1 MTDDARNRPGLGS
14 PGLESPVLESPVLE
28 PPYRTVVK
36 PYGHALVELARRRPE
51 IVCLSGDLT
60 RQCEIDLFQAAFP
73 DRFIHAGMAEA
84 NMIGVAGALARS
96 GLIPFVHTFGV
107 FATRR
112 PFDQIVNAVAY
123 PHLPV
128 RIIGFMP
135 GVSSPGGPS
144 HQAIE
149 DVALMRALPGMTVID
164 VADATETAQVVA
176 GIADLPGPVY
186 LRLKRGEIPVIFPD
200 DHRLSLDNAQV
211 LVDGRHA
218 TGLARGTTGGGAT
231 AGGGVTRGGAETVGG
246 AVTGG
251 GGVTRGG
258 AETVGGGVTRGGAE
272 TKGGAETAGGAVTV
286 GGAVTGGGGVT
297 RGGAETVGGGVT
309 RGGAETKG
317 GAETAGGAVTVGGAV
332 TSGGGVTRG
341 GAETVG
347 RGGMG
352 VWSASTGDARG
363 QLRAP
368 VAVPRSDVALLVSG
382 MMVAPALAAARV
394 LRSAGIA
401 TLVLNIPVIKPL
413 DTATVL
419 DVAAATRTVIT
430 AENHS
435 TIGGLGSAVAETLAE
450 SALPR
455 PLHRIGLTDTFAEG
469 ARTPT
474 YLFRKY
480 GLTTQHLINAAW
492 AALDQPGTP
501 PRSQPL
507 PAEEGEYAPV

>member
-1 MTDDARNRPGLGS
+1 
-14 PGLESPVLESPVLE
+14 
-28 PPYRTVVK
+28 
-36 PYGHALVELARRRPE
+36 
-51 IVCLSGDLT
+51 
-60 RQCEIDLFQAAFP
+60 
-73 DRFIHAGMAEA
+73 
-84 NMIGVAGALARS
+84 MIGVAGALARS

-128 RIIGFMP
+128 RLVGFMP

-149 DVALMRALPGMTVID
+149 DVALMRALPGMTVVD

-176 GIADLPGPVY
+176 AIADLPGPVY
-186 LRLKRGEIPVIFPD
+186 LRLKRGEIPVIFPE
-200 DHRLSLDNAQV
+200 DHRLSLDRAQV
-211 LVDGRHA
+211 LVDGRNG

-231 AGGGVTRGGAETVGG
+231 AGGGVTRGGAET
-246 AVTGG
+246 
-251 GGVTRGG
+251 
-258 AETVGGGVTRGGAE
+258 E
-272 TKGGAETAGGAVTV
+272 
-286 GGAVTGGGGVT
+286 
-297 RGGAETVGGGVT
+297 
-309 RGGAETKG
+309 
-317 GAETAGGAVTVGGAV
+317 GGAV

-341 GAETVG
+341 GAETTGRGVTSGGAESEGGAETAGGAVSEGGAVTSGGGVTGGGAETAG

-352 VWSASTGDARG
+352 VWAPSTWDVVG
-363 QLRAP
+363 QVRAP
-368 VAVPRSDVALLVSG
+368 AAVPGSDVALLVSG

-401 TLVLNIPVIKPL
+401 TVVLNIPVIKPL
-413 DTATVL
+413 DSATVL
-419 DVAAATRTVIT
+419 AAAAAAQTVIT

-435 TIGGLGSAVAETLAE
+435 IIGGLGSAVAEALAE

-455 PLHRIGLTDTFAEG
+455 PLHRIGLQDTYAEG
-469 ARTPT
+469 AKTPS
-474 YLFRKY
+474 YLFTKY
-480 GLTTQHLINAAW
+480 GLTAQHLIDAAW
-492 AALDQPGTP
+492 SALHQPGTP

>member
-1 MTDDARNRPGLGS
+1 MTDDAGAR
-14 PGLESPVLESPVLE
+14 PVLESPVLE
-28 PPYRTVVK
+28 PPYRTVLK
-36 PYGHALVELARRRPE
+36 PYGHALVELARQRPE

-112 PFDQIVNAVAY
+112 PLDQIVNAVAY

-149 DVALMRALPGMTVID
+149 DVALMRALPGMTIVD

-176 GIADLPGPVY
+176 AIAGLPGPVY
-186 LRLKRGEIPVIFPD
+186 LRLKRGEIPVIFPE
-200 DHRLSLDNAQV
+200 DHRLSLDRAQV
-211 LVDGRHA
+211 LVDGRNG

-231 AGGGVTRGGAETVGG
+231 AGGGVTRGGAHTEGG
-246 AVTGG
+246 AATWG

-258 AETVGGGVTRGGAE
+258 AETA
-272 TKGGAETAGGAVTV
+272 
-286 GGAVTGGGGVT
+286 
-297 RGGAETVGGGVT
+297 
-309 RGGAETKG
+309 
-317 GAETAGGAVTVGGAV
+317 
-332 TSGGGVTRG
+332 
-341 GAETVG
+341 G

-352 VWSASTGDARG
+352 VWPGSTGDARG

-368 VAVPRSDVALLVSG
+368 EAVPGSDVALLVSG

-419 DVAAATRTVIT
+419 AAAAATRTVIT

-435 TIGGLGSAVAETLAE
+435 IIGGLGSAVAETLAE

-455 PLHRIGLTDTFAEG
+455 PLHRVGLTDTYAEG
-469 ARTPT
+469 AKTSG
-474 YLFRKY
+474 YLFTKY
-480 GLTTQHLINAAW
+480 GLSVQHLIDTTW
-492 AALDQPGTP
+492 SALHRPGTA
-501 PRSQPL
+501 PRSHLL

>member
-14 PGLESPVLESPVLE
+14 PGLGSPGLESPVLE

-258 AETVGGGVTRGGAE
+258 AETVG
-272 TKGGAETAGGAVTV
+272 
-286 GGAVTGGGGVT
+286 
-297 RGGAETVGGGVT
+297 
-309 RGGAETKG
+309 
-317 GAETAGGAVTVGGAV
+317 
-332 TSGGGVTRG
+332 
-341 GAETVG
+341 

-352 VWSASTGDARG
+352 VWSASTRDARG

>member
-1 MTDDARNRPGLGS
+1 MTDDAGKRPV
-14 PGLESPVLESPVLE
+14 LESPVLESP
-28 PPYRTVVK
+28 YRTVLK
-36 PYGHALVELARRRPE
+36 PYGHALVELARQRPE

-60 RQCEIDLFQAAFP
+60 RQCEIDLFRAAFP

-164 VADATETAQVVA
+164 VADATETAQVVEA
-176 GIADLPGPVY
+176 IADLPGPVY

-231 AGGGVTRGGAETVGG
+231 AGGGVTRGGAETE
-246 AVTGG
+246 GG
-251 GGVTRGG
+251 G
-258 AETVGGGVTRGGAE
+258 
-272 TKGGAETAGGAVTV
+272 
-286 GGAVTGGGGVT
+286 
-297 RGGAETVGGGVT
+297 
-309 RGGAETKG
+309 
-317 GAETAGGAVTVGGAV
+317 V

-341 GAETVG
+341 GAETKG
-347 RGGMG
+347 RGVTSGGAETKGGAGTAGGAVTEGGVTEGGGVTSGGGVTRGGAETAGRDGIG
-352 VWSASTGDARG
+352 VWAASTRDMAG
-363 QLRAP
+363 QLGAP
-368 VAVPRSDVALLVSG
+368 GAVPGSDVALLVSG

-401 TLVLNIPVIKPL
+401 TVVLNIAVIKPL
-413 DTATVL
+413 DTTTVL

-492 AALDQPGTP
+492 SALDQPGTP
-501 PRSQPL
+501 PHSQPL